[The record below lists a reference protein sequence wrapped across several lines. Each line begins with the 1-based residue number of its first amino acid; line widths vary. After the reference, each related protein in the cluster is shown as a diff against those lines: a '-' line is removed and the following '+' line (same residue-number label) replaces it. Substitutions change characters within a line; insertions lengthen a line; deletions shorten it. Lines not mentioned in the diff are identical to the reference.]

1 MSDSLWPHESQHAR
15 PPCPSPTPR
24 VHSNSCS
31 SSWWCH
37 PAISSS
43 EWCLGDLKSR
53 TLLNRDSSGFL
64 LLRHGNRYQGLPSSS
79 VVWSLVEKIPWR
91 RKWQPTLVFLPGESH
106 GQRILAGSSPW
117 GWRGVSSRTQL
128 IDKATQN
135 TTMHTE
141 TYMMH
146 HSSNSSWVACDYKS
160 KSIAIMRICS
170 TIFHISYEAMT

>member
-1 MSDSLWPHESQHAR
+1 MSELTYKQPHIA
-15 PPCPSPTPR
+15 
-24 VHSNSCS
+24 
-31 SSWWCH
+31 
-37 PAISSS
+37 
-43 EWCLGDLKSR
+43 
-53 TLLNRDSSGFL
+53 
-64 LLRHGNRYQGLPSSS
+64 
-79 VVWSLVEKIPWR
+79 
-91 RKWQPTLVFLPGESH
+91 
-106 GQRILAGSSPW
+106 
-117 GWRGVSSRTQL
+117 TQ